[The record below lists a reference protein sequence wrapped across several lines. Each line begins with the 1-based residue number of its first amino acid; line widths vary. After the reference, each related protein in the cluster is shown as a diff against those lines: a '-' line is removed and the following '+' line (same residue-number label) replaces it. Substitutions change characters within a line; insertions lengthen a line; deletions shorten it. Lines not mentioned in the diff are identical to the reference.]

1 MDIKVIK
8 NKREEIIID
17 GIPVGN
23 LLLNEHGWI
32 KFLEIY
38 DDFIHSEY
46 EFKLLYEFINE
57 IKDGY
62 DWVDLE

>member
-23 LLLNEHGWI
+23 LLLNEYGCI

-46 EFKLLYEFINE
+46 EFKLLCEFINE
-57 IKDGY
+57 IKNGY
-62 DWVDLE
+62 DWVDSE